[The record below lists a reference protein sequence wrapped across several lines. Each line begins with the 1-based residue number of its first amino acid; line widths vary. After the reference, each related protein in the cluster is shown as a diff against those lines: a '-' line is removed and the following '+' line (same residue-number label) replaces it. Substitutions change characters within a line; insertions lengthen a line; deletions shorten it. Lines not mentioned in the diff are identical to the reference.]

1 MGHEKIQTKMSWI
14 YKGKKFNEL
23 SIPQHGIGFIYIM
36 TAIIDGK
43 SISYIGKKNFF
54 ANRKKPLGKKVLALT
69 TDKRLKKY
77 TREIKP
83 DFVNYYSS
91 NTILKNAHK
100 AGVSIKREI
109 LLICYSATELTY
121 QEVKHQF
128 KYEVLEKEEYLN
140 ANILG
145 RFYKTK

>member
-1 MGHEKIQTKMSWI
+1 MSWK
-14 YKGKKFNEL
+14 YKGKEFDE
-23 SIPQHGIGFIYIM
+23 SCIPEGGIGFIYIM
-36 TAIIDGK
+36 TAIIDTK
-43 SISYIGKKNFF
+43 SVAYIGKKNFF
-54 ANRKKPLGKKVLALT
+54 ANIKRPLGNKALSMS

-77 TREIKP
+77 TRELKP
-83 DFVNYYSS
+83 DFMKYYSS
-91 NTILKNAHK
+91 NKTLKDAHK
-100 AGVSIKREI
+100 AGVTIKREI
-109 LLICYSATELTY
+109 LMICYSAMELTY

>member
-1 MGHEKIQTKMSWI
+1 MAWI
-14 YKGKKFNEL
+14 YKGKEFNEFC
-23 SIPQHGIGFIYIM
+23 IPEGGIGFIYIM

-43 SISYIGKKNFF
+43 SVAYIGKKNFF
-54 ANRKKPLGKKVLALT
+54 SNIKKPLGKKALAMS

-77 TREIKP
+77 TRELKP
-83 DFVNYYSS
+83 DFMRYYSS
-91 NTILKNAHK
+91 NKTLKDAHK
-100 AGVSIKREI
+100 AGVAIKREI
-109 LLICYSATELTY
+109 LMICYSAMELTY

-145 RFYKTK
+145 RFFRSK